1 MINSNPFSFAKA
13 SDYSDEEINKL
24 WIDISENFVEAVIE
38 PTLRKSKFILG
49 GKGTGKT
56 HLLRHYSYNATKL
69 RNSNLTGLDI
79 INRHQSLGVFLRA
92 NALDASRFISLNDID
107 ISKWQQL
114 FGVHLELKLAEDL
127 LSILIDI
134 EKTTPDV
141 KFNNHDFIKLL
152 STYVLNENEFSN
164 LIDLIAVKNWIHQ
177 QLKIIDNAINAYAFT
192 RSLDIIPPFSLG
204 TFSIKIKSA
213 IDIWHPSFKNIPLLY
228 LIDEIENFYTESQQE
243 VINTLIRYSSGS
255 VTFRISGRLYALKTY
270 STIGNGE
277 ENREDVEFKK
287 TYLDDILQE
296 VSNYKDFAYSFI
308 KERLVYEK
316 IIDSNNFNLSNCFET
331 VNKNNH
337 YEKFIDYLNFNNE
350 KDLKFINSF
359 IETLK
364 EIPNIIEPNDV
375 EELLNILTNDFSIIL
390 KKHNILRFSK
400 EYKSDEFYLVT
411 ANKIRNDCTLFIK
424 DPRDPN
430 IKSYRD
436 SYSSWRKDLIAQLNK
451 ESSKPMIYA
460 GLDTF
465 IEMSSGNP
473 RNLLSILG
481 ASYDLARFKNID
493 FINGKPLSIEDQ
505 SKAVLDSARFIFEQ
519 DSNFGRPSDLA
530 RDAVKNICKL
540 LRVARFALN
549 IPEVSPLL
557 ISFSDEELTKQSKET
572 LQSALNY
579 SFIFEIK
586 NGRPNRN
593 NLKINRKFSL
603 NPMISPIYGLPI
615 SKRGD
620 IGLPP
625 NVVNA
630 IFDFNRVKE
639 FEALL
644 KNYTTKWNQ
653 PFTRDESS
661 LAHSD
666 LFNF

>member
-1 MINSNPFSFAKA
+1 
-13 SDYSDEEINKL
+13 
-24 WIDISENFVEAVIE
+24 
-38 PTLRKSKFILG
+38 
-49 GKGTGKT
+49 
-56 HLLRHYSYNATKL
+56 
-69 RNSNLTGLDI
+69 
-79 INRHQSLGVFLRA
+79 
-92 NALDASRFISLNDID
+92 
-107 ISKWQQL
+107 
-114 FGVHLELKLAEDL
+114 
-127 LSILIDI
+127 
-134 EKTTPDV
+134 
-141 KFNNHDFIKLL
+141 
-152 STYVLNENEFSN
+152 
-164 LIDLIAVKNWIHQ
+164 
-177 QLKIIDNAINAYAFT
+177 
-192 RSLDIIPPFSLG
+192 
-204 TFSIKIKSA
+204 
-213 IDIWHPSFKNIPLLY
+213 
-228 LIDEIENFYTESQQE
+228 
-243 VINTLIRYSSGS
+243 
-255 VTFRISGRLYALKTY
+255 
-270 STIGNGE
+270 
-277 ENREDVEFKK
+277 
-287 TYLDDILQE
+287 
-296 VSNYKDFAYSFI
+296 
-308 KERLVYEK
+308 
-316 IIDSNNFNLSNCFET
+316 
-331 VNKNNH
+331 
-337 YEKFIDYLNFNNE
+337 
-350 KDLKFINSF
+350 
-359 IETLK
+359 
-364 EIPNIIEPNDV
+364 NIIEPNDI
-375 EELLNILTNDFSIIL
+375 EELLNILTRDFSIIL
-390 KKHNILRFSK
+390 KKHNILRFAK
-400 EYKSDEFYLVT
+400 EYKSDESYLAT
-411 ANKIRNDCTLFIK
+411 ANKIRNDCTLFIQDPK
-424 DPRDPN
+424 DPS

-481 ASYDLARFKNID
+481 AAYDLARFKNID

-530 RDAVKNICKL
+530 RDAVKNLCEL

-557 ISFSDEELTKQSKET
+557 ISFSDEGLTKQSKET

-625 NVVNA
+625 NLVNA
-630 IFDFNRVKE
+630 IFDFNRAKE

-644 KNYTTKWNQ
+644 KNYIIKWNQ

-661 LAHSD
+661 LAHDD

>member
-38 PTLRKSKFILG
+38 PTLRKPKFILG

-56 HLLRHYSYNATKL
+56 HLLRHYSYSATKL
-69 RNSNLTGLDI
+69 RNSNLTGLEI
-79 INRHQSLGVFLRA
+79 INKHQALGIFLRA
-92 NALDASRFISLNDID
+92 NALDSSRFISLDVD
-107 ISKWQQL
+107 KSKWQQL
-114 FGVHLELKLAEDL
+114 FGIHLELKLAEDL
-127 LSILIDI
+127 ISILIDI
-134 EKTTPDV
+134 EESTPNIS
-141 KFNNHDFIKLL
+141 FNNHDFIQSM
-152 STYVLNENEFSN
+152 STQVFNENEFSSLKN
-164 LIDLIAVKNWIHQ
+164 LVSVKNWIHK
-177 QLKIIDNAINAYAFT
+177 QLKMIDDAINSYAFT
-192 RSLDIIPPFSLG
+192 GLLNITPPFSLG
-204 TFSIKIKSA
+204 TFSIKIKKA
-213 IDIWHPSFKNIPLLY
+213 IDLWHPLFKNISLLY
-228 LIDEIENFYTESQQE
+228 LIDEIENFFTESQQE
-243 VINTLIRYSSGS
+243 VINTLIRYSSGN

-270 STIGNGE
+270 NTIGKGE

-296 VSNYKDFAYSFI
+296 TPNYKDFAYSFV
-308 KERLVYEK
+308 KQRLVYEK
-316 IIDSNNFNLSNCFET
+316 IIDHDDFNLSNCFEV

-337 YEKFIDYLNFNNE
+337 YEKFIDYLNFKDE

-359 IETLK
+359 ISTLK
-364 EIPNIIEPNDV
+364 DVPNVIDSNDIEQIV
-375 EELLNILTNDFSIIL
+375 HILTNGFSIIL

-400 EYKSDEFYLVT
+400 EYNNDVFYLDI
-411 ANKIRNDCTLFIK
+411 AQNIRNDCILFIEN
-424 DPRDPN
+424 PRN
-430 IKSYRD
+430 IQIQSYKD

-451 ESSKPMIYA
+451 ESLKPMIYA

-481 ASYDLARFKNID
+481 AAYDLARFKNLD
-493 FINGKPLSIEDQ
+493 FINGDPISIEDQ
-505 SKAVLDSARFIFEQ
+505 SKAALDSARFIFEQ

-530 RDAVKNICKL
+530 RDAVKNMCDL
-540 LRVARFALN
+540 LRVARFSLN

-557 ISFSDEELTKQSKET
+557 ISFSDEELTPQSKET

-615 SKRGD
+615 GKRGD
-620 IGLPP
+620 IGLPS
-625 NVVNA
+625 NLVNA
-630 IFDFNRVKE
+630 IFDFNKVKE
-639 FEALL
+639 FDILL
-644 KNYTTKWNQ
+644 KKYITKWNQ

-661 LAHSD
+661 LAHND